1 MVMIK
6 SLYRKLVSE
15 KQRIALHYALYKIEA
30 LLLKGDRYECCCY
43 GKSSR
48 RFLSNGNLGL
58 RKNIKCPHCLSLERT
73 RILCMYIK
81 NEVFSDANQQLRVL
95 HFAPVKGLKDF
106 LRNSSQVSDYRDAD
120 INPNVATYQVDI
132 TQIPYEDNS
141 FDLIICS
148 HILYCVPED
157 RKAMQEIHRVLRPGG
172 RALIVDTIE
181 GDATRELSH
190 LPKKELQDVYGDEAT
205 CRVYGRDI
213 TDILGSYGLKARI
226 IDYVKQLSPDFIEKE
241 CLSDAF
247 DAEIIDCIKQ

>member
-30 LLLKGDRYECCCY
+30 LLLKGGRYECCCC

-48 RFLSNGNLGL
+48 RFLSHGNLGL

-190 LPKKELQDVYGDEAT
+190 LPKKGT
-205 CRVYGRDI
+205 
-213 TDILGSYGLKARI
+213 AR
-226 IDYVKQLSPDFIEKE
+226 
-241 CLSDAF
+241 CLWR
-247 DAEIIDCIKQ
+247 

>member
-1 MVMIK
+1 
-6 SLYRKLVSE
+6 
-15 KQRIALHYALYKIEA
+15 
-30 LLLKGDRYECCCY
+30 
-43 GKSSR
+43 
-48 RFLSNGNLGL
+48 
-58 RKNIKCPHCLSLERT
+58 
-73 RILCMYIK
+73 MYIK

>member
-1 MVMIK
+1 MIK
-6 SLYRKLVSE
+6 SLYRKLLSE
-15 KQRIALHYALYKIEA
+15 KQRIALHYALYKTEA
-30 LLLKGDRYECCCY
+30 AFLKGSRYECCCC

-48 RFLSNGNLGL
+48 RFLSHGNLEL

-73 RILCMYIK
+73 RILCMYIR
-81 NEVFSDANQQLRVL
+81 NVVFKETSHPLRVL

-106 LRNSSQVSDYRDAD
+106 LRNSPRVADYRDAD

-141 FDLIICS
+141 IDLIICS

-172 RALIVDTIE
+172 RVLIVDTIE
-181 GDATRELSH
+181 GEVTREIAH
-190 LPKKELQDVYGDEAT
+190 LPKKELEEVYGDEAT

-213 TDILGSYGLKARI
+213 TRILSTYGLHAEI
-226 IDYVKQLSPDFIEKE
+226 IDYVKQLTPDFIEKE
-241 CLSDAF
+241 CLANAF
-247 DAEIIDCIKQ
+247 DAEIIDCKKRPS

>member
-1 MVMIK
+1 MIK
-6 SLYRKLVSE
+6 NIYRKIVSE

-30 LLLKGDRYECCCY
+30 VLLWGNRYECCCC

-48 RFLSNGNLGL
+48 RFLSHGNLGL
-58 RKNIKCPHCLSLERT
+58 RRNIKCPHCLSLERT
-73 RILCMYIK
+73 RILCMYIR
-81 NEVFSDANQQLRVL
+81 NEVFKDTEKPLKVL

-106 LRNSSQVSDYRDAD
+106 LRQSPYVGDYRDAD
-120 INPNVATYQVDI
+120 LNPNVATYQVDI

-181 GDATRELSH
+181 GDTTRELGH
-190 LPKKELQDVYGDEAT
+190 LSKKELQEVYGDEAT

-213 TDILGSYGLKARI
+213 TEILGSYGLKANI
-226 IDYVKQLSPDFIEKE
+226 IDYVKQLSPEFIDKE
-241 CLSDAF
+241 CLSNAF

>member
-1 MVMIK
+1 MIK

-15 KQRIALHYALYKIEA
+15 KRRIALHYALYKIEA
-30 LLLKGDRYECCCY
+30 TLLKGDRYECCCC

-48 RFLSNGNLGL
+48 RFLSHGNLGL

-81 NEVFSDANQQLRVL
+81 NEVFADGSEPLKVL

-106 LRNSSQVSDYRDAD
+106 LRNSPFVSDYRDAD
-120 INPNVATYQVDI
+120 INPNVATYEVDI
-132 TQIPYEDNS
+132 TQIPYGDNS

-181 GDATRELSH
+181 GDTTRELSH
-190 LPKKELQDVYGDEAT
+190 LPKQELQDVYGDEAT

-213 TDILGSYGLKARI
+213 TDILGSYGLNAHI
-226 IDYVKQLSPDFIEKE
+226 IDYVKQLSPEFIKKE
-241 CLSDAF
+241 CLSEAF
-247 DAEIIDCIKQ
+247 DAEIIDCIKS

>member
-30 LLLKGDRYECCCY
+30 LLLKGDRYEYCCC

-48 RFLSNGNLGL
+48 RFLSHGNLGL

>member
-1 MVMIK
+1 MIK

-48 RFLSNGNLGL
+48 RFLSHGNLGL

>member
-48 RFLSNGNLGL
+48 RFLSHGNLGL

-148 HILYCVPED
+148 HILYCVPAD

>member
-1 MVMIK
+1 MIK

-15 KQRIALHYALYKIEA
+15 RQRIALHYALYKIEA
-30 LLLKGDRYECCCY
+30 VLLKGDRYECCCC

-48 RFLSNGNLGL
+48 RFLSHGNLGL
-58 RKNIKCPHCLSLERT
+58 RRNIKCPHCLSLERT
-73 RILCMYIK
+73 RILCMYIR
-81 NEVFSDANQQLRVL
+81 NEVFKDTEKPLKVL

-106 LRNSSQVSDYRDAD
+106 LRQSPYVGDYRDAD
-120 INPNVATYQVDI
+120 LNPNVATYLVDI

-181 GDATRELSH
+181 GDTTRELGH
-190 LPKKELQDVYGDEAT
+190 LSKKELQEVYGDEAT

-213 TDILGSYGLKARI
+213 TEILGSYGLKANI
-226 IDYVKQLSPDFIEKE
+226 IDYVKQLSPEFIEKE